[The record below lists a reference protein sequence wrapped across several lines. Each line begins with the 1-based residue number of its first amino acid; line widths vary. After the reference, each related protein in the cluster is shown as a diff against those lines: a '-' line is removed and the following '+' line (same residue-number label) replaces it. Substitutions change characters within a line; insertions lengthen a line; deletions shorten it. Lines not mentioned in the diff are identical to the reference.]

1 MTDQEKRTRVDDLSP
16 KRSVAQGSSA
26 KSDHVV
32 DINLD
37 LDPDLMLEVDI
48 PLDNTDRTQSTH
60 SRRTSVRTKSGS
72 RKVMSAGNDKNCQS
86 ARSHVYIK
94 TRARPMKPHE
104 TEPFL
109 CIDNISPDKLQLMA
123 EREANCASKSGSRKD
138 SRSKTPVISTNQNFP
153 FWATAKSPYS
163 SPIPPRSSSRCGAR
177 TPSSMMFLSPN
188 PASRANQ
195 HVKSPFKHAVPKKK
209 DFDDSSTFSER
220 SHVRTPAA
228 ELKERTAVATYC
240 VGRVLNKEREKSEQ
254 KKAQGKLLKGKLKP
268 LKPVHVEGPSINN
281 CRGILSETRSYASP
295 PNNRTLTRRR
305 ELIQRIPNVHE
316 FLYERPRTVESIHRT
331 SVASSLDENRELKD
345 DEETPPDTSRLSP
358 IDSDVNMPVAPP
370 ASMATTYKM
379 VDGTL
384 QPTPTPRN
392 LTELQSTST
401 RENFLKKGDSSSNFN
416 DNTSKRLEP
425 DNTMMTTFEEPE
437 RPGTPED
444 RSKFVRFADGVHPE
458 KPSKELTEEE
468 IRNEN
473 VMEVEVTIKN
483 QDKKEKG
490 KSSCKTEDIGNVK
503 KKDDEDDPS
512 EGNKGP
518 NGNKTAKEINRSG
531 GSGKSKGTERS
542 DENKE
547 NYGKQRSGDSQPS
560 KDELKIETTQL
571 LASSEPL
578 KISGTSAHYTLL
590 SSSHESSTP
599 SVLNIQTVIQGSS
612 IHHLVGPESPHRSR
626 SPSPSRSPTRASS
639 RSQTPS
645 SVKSKGDKSNK
656 LIRPSS
662 ANQQTRKQRRVS
674 RESHS
679 SADTLTAR
687 KSKVYFEGEKP
698 PRQSVFVE
706 TEGND
711 GVSVGL
717 KEDRALTFEE
727 IEAELNALK
736 EDVEERRKFEDIDK
750 ISIDDDSDDDSVMD
764 EVNVDLICLPTDNE
778 QENVQEDMSDYNM
791 LLDVYRKKCMDVSEN
806 CGVISEALI
815 SPRKTLSRPKSGGAW
830 KDRKI
835 NKQTGSRRNSFHF
848 ERTPHSSR
856 SNTGIPPGDN
866 GLKHTTSEISIADS
880 GYSMASS
887 DISHRVESPVPQLN
901 LQAEETS
908 DIGQMES
915 DRTEDKTL
923 LELVCDELPDIQQ
936 TSECL
941 PEKRKQEEKMDLEI
955 VANTKEIQK
964 PKIKR
969 KPDPSQS
976 APFAPLCFTVNARP
990 PDGYIYYFAYGA
1002 DMNPSRIST
1011 YIQRKV
1017 ENRFW
1022 GLLFGFN
1029 LVFNKKGSDIEAG
1042 AFANIEFNPFCSTEG
1057 CIYQITPQELE
1068 LLDKFVGYPEH
1079 YEHLMLPVWMTNSLE
1094 GDKLGV
1100 AQYCVPAVMYIAQ
1113 QKWIAKD
1120 NEKLNC
1126 DYALT
1131 QCIKSSD
1138 LVTPNYRDHLVNKA
1152 GTIEIQS

>member
-1 MTDQEKRTRVDDLSP
+1 MTDQERRTRVDDLSP

-48 PLDNTDRTQSTH
+48 PLDNTDRTPSTH
-60 SRRTSVRTKSGS
+60 SRRTSARTKSGS

-220 SHVRTPAA
+220 SHVRTPAS

-240 VGRVLNKEREKSEQ
+240 VGRVLNKEKEKSEQ
-254 KKAQGKLLKGKLKP
+254 KKAQGKLLKGKWISCYKRQLC
-268 LKPVHVEGPSINN
+268 LWSCALVTNSDCCTQSH
-281 CRGILSETRSYASP
+281 RILLEVWDNETRSHASP

-437 RPGTPED
+437 RSGTPED
-444 RSKFVRFADGVHPE
+444 RSKFVRFADGIHPE

-468 IRNEN
+468 IQNEN

-483 QDKKEKG
+483 QDKKEKEEKG

-503 KKDDEDDPS
+503 KKDDEEDPYG
-512 EGNKGP
+512 EGSKGP
-518 NGNKTAKEINRSG
+518 NGNKTAKEINRSE

-547 NYGKQRSGDSQPS
+547 NYGKQRSGDHQPS

-578 KISGTSAHYTLL
+578 KKSGTSTHYTLL
-590 SSSHESSTP
+590 SSSHEGSTP
-599 SVLNIQTVIQGSS
+599 SVLNIQTVIHGSS

-645 SVKSKGDKSNK
+645 SVKSKADKSNK

-736 EDVEERRKFEDIDK
+736 EDIEERRKFEDVDK
-750 ISIDDDSDDDSVMD
+750 ISIDDDSDDDSLMD
-764 EVNVDLICLPTDNE
+764 EVNVDLICLPTNNE

-806 CGVISEALI
+806 CGVLSEALI
-815 SPRKTLSRPKSGGAW
+815 SPRKTLSRPRSGGAW
-830 KDRKI
+830 KDRKT
-835 NKQTGSRRNSFHF
+835 NKNAGSRRNSFHF

-856 SNTGIPPGDN
+856 SSIPPGEN
-866 GLKHTTSEISIADS
+866 NLKHTTSEISIADS

-887 DISHRVESPVPQLN
+887 DVSHRVESPVPRLN

-923 LELVCDELPDIQQ
+923 LELVCDELPDVQQ
-936 TSECL
+936 TSEGL

-964 PKIKR
+964 SKIKR
-969 KPDPSQS
+969 KPNPSQS
-976 APFAPLCFTVNARP
+976 APFAPLCFNVNARP

-1002 DMNPSRIST
+1002 DMNPSRW
-1011 YIQRKV
+1011 
-1017 ENRFW
+1017 F
-1022 GLLFGFN
+1022 LF
-1029 LVFNKKGSDIEAG
+1029 VVGSDIEAG